1 MDDSGVLTLYVRSNT
16 LISMST
22 LSIRIE
28 EKTKK
33 EATKTLAALGLDM
46 SSAVKMFLNQV
57 VIEQGIPFKPTRT
70 PREIREEYDR
80 EVAWAL
86 KYGKRYTSAEKMF
99 EDILKEVD

>member
-1 MDDSGVLTLYVRSNT
+1 MT
-16 LISMST
+16 T

-33 EATKTLAALGLDM
+33 EAAKTLAALGLDM
-46 SSAVKMFLNQV
+46 SSAVKMFLHQV

-70 PREIREEYDR
+70 PREIREEYDS

-86 KYGKRYTSAEKMF
+86 KHGKQYTNAREMLA
-99 EDILKEVD
+99 DIMKDKY